1 MEREA
6 VTALRMLEAEGV
18 SCEFCFLDP
27 PYRKMG
33 DYERVLELL
42 SRSALV
48 KPRGQIIAEH
58 DKHFDPG
65 DVFGSLRRRRTL
77 RQGDA
82 VLSFYVRE

>member
-6 VTALRMLEAEGV
+6 MTALRMLEVEGV
-18 SCEFCFLDP
+18 SCDFCFLDP
-27 PYRKMG
+27 PYRKMS
-33 DYERVLELL
+33 DYEGVLALL
-42 SRSALV
+42 ARSTLV
-48 KPRGQIIAEH
+48 KPQGQIIAEH